1 MKLLSIT
8 IRPVRVKCSGAF
20 FIPRIYLYYMKF
32 KDILTEM
39 LQEQIDP
46 IAAGKAL
53 INTLVD
59 KFTSKPTQK
68 SKGPLPFSETNLLAE
83 LKKQGVNFPDVALA
97 QAKLE
102 TGHFESAVFKENNNL
117 FGMKHP
123 SVRQTV
129 SLGSNRGHAKYK
141 TWQDSVKDYKL
152 WQDFYKVS
160 TMNKTQFINK
170 LNKIY
175 CSPPECKAG
184 DYANKVKSLMV

>member
-1 MKLLSIT
+1 
-8 IRPVRVKCSGAF
+8 
-20 FIPRIYLYYMKF
+20 MKF

-68 SKGPLPFSETNLLAE
+68 SKGPLPFNEKNLSME
-83 LKKQGVNFPDVALA
+83 LNKQGVKFPDVAMA
-97 QAKLE
+97 QARLE
-102 TGHFESAVFKENNNL
+102 TGHFKSDVFKENNNL

-129 SLGSNRGHAKYK
+129 SLGANRGHAKYK

-152 WQDFYKVS
+152 WQDFYNVS
-160 TMNKTQFINK
+160 AMSETQFINK
-170 LNKIY
+170 LNRIY
-175 CSPPECKAG
+175 CIPPVCKAG